1 MALIGVSTKA
11 AWVCGKIGVEL
22 GFSHQPLVIEW
33 IFIGIFKGILSNH
46 KDLGLTEHG
55 GYPRLV

>member
-1 MALIGVSTKA
+1 VALIGVSTKA
-11 AWVCGKIGVEL
+11 AW